1 MKALRNCLAMF
12 AGFVAPVIA
21 KPVLPDVITQVSLSN
36 SDTNRVVCAN
46 GEMNDVFYS
55 SDKVQEVP
63 LNGKYGFI
71 KFPIMKRG
79 SQLNYV
85 TKRSEFHFICNG
97 QAYTIIALPEDIPA
111 QVIYLGSTL
120 DSHVQKNLEMMGD
133 MPKEQQSVYLTL
145 KALKNEIPPNFK
157 VIPVEESWT
166 PNLIKG
172 AQIRLTRTIRV
183 DGIGVRLKEYLIKS
197 NQKQYLDEKR
207 FIRPEISSG
216 IRAITVDPLLVE
228 KGQMARV
235 FVIEEYTN

>member
-1 MKALRNCLAMF
+1 MKTLKYLMAICAVF
-12 AGFVAPVIA
+12 IAPVIA
-21 KPVLPDVITQVSLSN
+21 KPVLPDVITQVKLSN
-36 SDTNRVVCAN
+36 SDTNRIVCAN

-79 SQLNYV
+79 SQLSYV

-97 QAYTIIALPEDIPA
+97 QAYTIIALPDDIPA
-111 QVIYLGSTL
+111 QVIYLGSSL
-120 DSHVQKNLEMMGD
+120 DSNVQKNLEMMGS
-133 MPKEQQSVYLTL
+133 MPKERQSIYLTL

-157 VIPVEESWT
+157 VTAIEENWT
-166 PNLIKG
+166 SDLIKG
-172 AQIRLTRTIRV
+172 AKIRLIRSIRV

-207 FIRPEISSG
+207 FIRPEISLG

-228 KGQMARV
+228 KGQTARI
-235 FVIEEYTN
+235 FVIEDYTN